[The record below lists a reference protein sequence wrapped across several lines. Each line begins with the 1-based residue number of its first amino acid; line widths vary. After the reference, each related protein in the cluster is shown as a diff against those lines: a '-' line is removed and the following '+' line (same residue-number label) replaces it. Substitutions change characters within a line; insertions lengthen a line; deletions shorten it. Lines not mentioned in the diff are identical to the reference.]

1 MIYIHFSMP
10 QIPTKCLEEIFKYL
24 EKDKNSLF
32 SCLLVERS
40 WSHIVIPILWRKLW
54 EETNEEGVDLP
65 DTPEPLFNYP
75 RYLKN
80 LDLGLLEDLV
90 YGWLTVDGPLEPED
104 LNQVTSVMLIICK
117 LIIDNTDGLYN
128 LEIGDWKENYNI
140 PDIALLKGIRNTLVD
155 LREFHIHGTC
165 YMASAE
171 ALDNISNI
179 LTIMT
184 HFSNN
189 IQLINID
196 CCHRDF
202 RLGKRLCA
210 LIESQSHLQHLLI
223 EDSSWNST
231 LTQSLN
237 SAFSCQFDHLKTVT
251 ISGLPLDN
259 FFLTNLANCTKLESL
274 NIFHCRNLK
283 SIDSMLHEVKQSCQ
297 LPLSKLASLHNSID
311 SLFIFEIFEMSK
323 SNLSKLILDNI
334 DSNMIQHVSN
344 YCKNVEYLAIN
355 INSEIIKTIHLL
367 SNLNIKHFIFYSR
380 STSTITTPTDILK
393 LFGLSLPPSLDSL
406 DLDFNITPDG
416 LNQILNFTQA
426 RIKSLGLKL
435 PRPFDN
441 IGIND
446 EFLNVILKHAIFNGG
461 NLKELRIDRGR
472 EFLVNKHFSEDVL
485 ANAKGV
491 LKIIPEFDIPWNTF

>member
-1 MIYIHFSMP
+1 MP
-10 QIPTKCLEEIFKYL
+10 QIPTECLEEIFKYL

-54 EETNEEGVDLP
+54 EGTNVKLIETYISCLNESDRDILLDEGVDLP

-80 LDLGLLEDLV
+80 FDLGLLEDLV
-90 YGWLTVDGPLEPED
+90 YGWLTVDGPLDPED
-104 LNQVTSVMLIICK
+104 LNQVTSVMSIICK

-140 PDIALLKGIRNTLVD
+140 PDIALLKGIRNALVD
-155 LREFHIHGTC
+155 LREFQIHGTC

-179 LTIMT
+179 LTIMS

-202 RLGKRLCA
+202 RLGKRLSA

-237 SAFSCQFDHLKTVT
+237 SAFSSQFNHLKTVT

-259 FFLTNLANCTKLESL
+259 FFLSNLANCTKLESL

-283 SIDSMLHEVKQSCQ
+283 SIDSMSHEVKQSCQ

-323 SNLSKLILDNI
+323 SNLSKLILDNV
-334 DSNMIQHVSN
+334 DSNMIQH
-344 YCKNVEYLAIN
+344 
-355 INSEIIKTIHLL
+355 
-367 SNLNIKHFIFYSR
+367 
-380 STSTITTPTDILK
+380 
-393 LFGLSLPPSLDSL
+393 
-406 DLDFNITPDG
+406 
-416 LNQILNFTQA
+416 A

-446 EFLNVILKHAIFNGG
+446 EFLNVILKHTMLNGG
-461 NLKELRIDRGR
+461 ILKELRIDRGR
-472 EFLVNKHFSEDVL
+472 EFLVHKHFSEEML
-485 ANAKGV
+485 ANAKGI